1 MLKTLLQCCIVI
13 DMKIKLT
20 VVVVVELKQDNDRFL
35 MELFIDGIIYL
46 LKSSLANF
54 LIILS
59 AI

>member
-1 MLKTLLQCCIVI
+1 MLKTLLQYCIVI
-13 DMKIKLT
+13 DMQIKLT
-20 VVVVVELKQDNDRFL
+20 VVVVVEIKQDNDRFL
-35 MELFIDGIIYL
+35 VGVFIDGIIYL